1 MPKVVNHKD
10 RRENVAEA
18 TWRVI
23 AKQGIE
29 TTTIREI
36 AREADCST
44 GMLQYYFK
52 NKDELVLYALQLAVL
67 RMGGRMWKR
76 GEESAGTQLLRN
88 VVIESLP
95 LDEERR
101 LEWQI
106 LAVFYGRAATNISMA
121 EECDLWY
128 TDYRSLLRGLISNG
142 KRDGQYRMEIDAAAE
157 ADAIIS
163 LVVGIGVLTTIKP
176 RHFTPELQLELL
188 DRHLSTLLSK

>member
-23 AKQGIE
+23 AKRGVD
-29 TTTIREI
+29 TATIREI
-36 AREADCST
+36 AKEANCAT

-52 NKDELVLYALQLAVL
+52 NKDELILYALQLAVL
-67 RMGGRMWKR
+67 RMGGRMWRR
-76 GEESAGTQLLRN
+76 GEESAGTQILRN
-88 VVIESLP
+88 VIIESLP

-106 LAVFYGRAATNISMA
+106 LAVFYGRAATNTAMA

-128 TDYRSLLRGLISNG
+128 TDYRILLRGLITNG
-142 KRDGQYRMEIDAAAE
+142 KRDGYYRTEIDAATE

-163 LVVGIGVLTTIKP
+163 LVVGVGVLTTIKP
-176 RHFTPELQLELL
+176 RHFAPEFQLELL
-188 DRHLSTLLSK
+188 DRHLSRLLC